1 MLKYYRFDLDIPA
14 DRYLQVYSG
23 AARDVIAVSEGGV
36 RVRFPARY
44 LTRFVTREGVHG
56 RYELCVNESVGNGR
70 HAVTKN
76 TETKLI
82 SLNRI
87 V

>member
-1 MLKYYRFDLDIPA
+1 MLKFYRFDLDIPA

-23 AARDVIAVSEGGV
+23 AARDVLAVSEEGV

-56 RYELCVNESVGNGR
+56 RYELCVSDGGGVGH
-70 HAVTKN
+70 HAVASN
-76 TETKLI
+76 SATKLI